1 MESGIYIIEN
11 TINNKKYVGSAKN
24 IKKRWYQ
31 HKYTL
36 NNNSHDNLY
45 LQNAWNK
52 YGENNFKFGVLEEV
66 EPEKLIEKEQ
76 HYINLLNACNKIV
89 GYNLAPT
96 AGNTLG
102 FKFSEE
108 SKLNMSLLKK
118 GKPSVRGNYVMSD
131 ETKRK
136 MSKSKK
142 GKGIGRKLS
151 EETKE
156 KQRKPHGAMKETT
169 KKQISDWR
177 KGLIPSKKTGK
188 FITDDIKNTLLTEEM
203 INKTRE
209 INKNNKYR
217 LNQVSANKSKEK
229 ISNSNKGNNRGE
241 NNGMS
246 ITNKNEVLAIR
257 KDYAGGLLISE
268 LMIKYNKK
276 YMFVYKIVK
285 RLRWN
290 WLNDSG
296 LSN

>member
-108 SKLNMSLLKK
+108 SKLNMSVLKK
-118 GKPSVRGNYVMSD
+118 NKPSTRKNYKHSD
-131 ETKRK
+131 K
-136 MSKSKK
+136 
-142 GKGIGRKLS
+142 
-151 EETKE
+151 TKE
-156 KQRKPHGAMKETT
+156 KIGNANKISQLGRTHSEKTIEKMKKPHGAMKETT

-188 FITDDIKNTLLTEEM
+188 FITNDIKNTLLT
-203 INKTRE
+203 KE

-217 LNQVSANKSKEK
+217 SNQKSINNSKEK
-229 ISNSNKGNNRGE
+229 ILNSNKSKNKGE

-257 KDYAGGLLISE
+257 KDYACGLLISE

-276 YMFVYKIVK
+276 YIFIYKIIK
-285 RLRWN
+285 RLRWD
-290 WLNDSG
+290 WLDDSG
-296 LSN
+296 FSN

>member
-11 TINNKKYVGSAKN
+11 ILNNKKYLGSAKN

-31 HKYTL
+31 HKNTL
-36 NNNSHDNLY
+36 NNNCHDNSY

-52 YGENNFKFGVLEEV
+52 YGANNFKFSVLEEV
-66 EPEKLIEKEQ
+66 EPEKLIEREQ
-76 HYINLLNACNKIV
+76 YYINLYDVCNKII

-108 SKLNMSLLKK
+108 SKLKMSLLKK
-118 GKPSVRGNYVMSD
+118 DKPSVRGSYIM
-131 ETKRK
+131 
-136 MSKSKK
+136 
-142 GKGIGRKLS
+142 S

-156 KQRKPHGAMKETT
+156 KIGDANKINQLGRTHTEKTIEKMKKPHGAMKETT

-188 FITDDIKNTLLTEEM
+188 FITDDIKNILLTEEM

-217 LNQVSANKSKEK
+217 SKHNCSNESK
-229 ISNSNKGNNRGE
+229 NISNSNKGNNKGE
-241 NNGMS
+241 NNGMAIS
-246 ITNKNEVLAIR
+246 NKNEVLTIR
-257 KDYAGGLLISE
+257 KDYANGLSISE
-268 LMIKYNKK
+268 LIIKYNKK
-276 YMFVYKIVK
+276 YMFIYKIIK

-290 WLNDSG
+290 WLDDNGFGD
-296 LSN
+296 